1 MPVVMKELGML
12 GMMMLV
18 LVGLVDGR
26 MFLSLS
32 LGPSRGRRRRMTLF
46 MMVVVGG
53 AR

>member
-1 MPVVMKELGML
+1 MPLVMKELGML

-18 LVGLVDGR
+18 LVVPVDDR
-26 MFLSLS
+26 MSLFLS

-46 MMVVVGG
+46 MIVVVGG